1 MFRTVLAVVVGILGF
16 SAVAAK
22 VANALRKPFHA
33 ELEKRETERHVEVW
47 RDMQKALPVIDIYV
61 RFLAREDT
69 LHTLARSREGVAN
82 AIERAGLDGAYA
94 VEVAPAFELV
104 RHADGDVTL
113 SFIGGSVVH
122 TWYADELLDEWES
135 NGGMRL

>member
-1 MFRTVLAVVVGILGF
+1 MELVFGTVLAVVVVGILGF
-16 SAVAAK
+16 SAVA
-22 VANALRKPFHA
+22 ANALRKPFHA

-47 RDMQKALPVIDIYV
+47 RDMQEALPVIDIYV
-61 RFLAREDT
+61 RFLAREDA
-69 LHTLARSREGVAN
+69 LYTLARSREGVAN

-94 VEVAPAFELV
+94 VEVAPAFKLF

-122 TWYADELLDEWES
+122 TLV
-135 NGGMRL
+135 RR

>member
-1 MFRTVLAVVVGILGF
+1 MKLVFGTVLAVVGF
-16 SAVAAK
+16 LAV
-22 VANALRKPFHA
+22 VANSLRRPFHA
-33 ELEKRETERHVEVW
+33 ELENRETERHVEVW
-47 RDMQKALPVIDIYV
+47 RDMREALPVIDIYV
-61 RFLAREDT
+61 RFLAREDA
-69 LHTLARSREGVAN
+69 LHTLARSREAVAN

-94 VEVAPAFELV
+94 VEVAPAFKLV